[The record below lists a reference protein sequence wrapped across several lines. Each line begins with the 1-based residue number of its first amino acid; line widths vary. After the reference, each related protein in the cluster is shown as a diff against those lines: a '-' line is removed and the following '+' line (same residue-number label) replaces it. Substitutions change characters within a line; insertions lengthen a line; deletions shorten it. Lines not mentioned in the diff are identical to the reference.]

1 MNYRLIPALFLIV
14 LGALFL
20 LDNLGLAHMDVG
32 HLIATWWPMFLI
44 AAGVHRA
51 ALPREGRRDLLKVT
65 AAPLPQE
72 LLYVRGN
79 VTPV

>member
-32 HLIATWWPMFLI
+32 NLIATWWPVFLI
-44 AAGVHRA
+44 AAGVRQLLRYREKA
-51 ALPREGRRDLLKVT
+51 AVT
-65 AAPLPQE
+65 C
-72 LLYVRGN
+72 
-79 VTPV
+79 

>member
-14 LGALFL
+14 LDALFL

-44 AAGVHRA
+44 AAGVHQVLRYREKA
-51 ALPREGRRDLLKVT
+51 AAT
-65 AAPLPQE
+65 C
-72 LLYVRGN
+72 
-79 VTPV
+79 